1 MFFKK
6 YTSICSD
13 VWEQGPP
20 WIGLKKDE
28 SVIGFIQKQNF
39 TSLRSLLGFNKFHI
53 ILLLKKELT
62 NRSFKLSAQQKH
74 PVKYEWYVAFAL
86 LGESNSNSGLEML
99 WNSHPHKWDCWFV
112 LPYKVLFMSRV
123 LKPFYNTAV
132 SLFYSLIK
140 IAANI
145 YFPVQFH
152 FDCILK
158 FYSKDQQA
166 NLR

>member
-1 MFFKK
+1 MFLKK

-39 TSLRSLLGFNKFHI
+39 TSLKSLLGFNKFHI

-74 PVKYEWYVAFAL
+74 PVKYEWYVAFAYW
-86 LGESNSNSGLEML
+86 ESQ
-99 WNSHPHKWDCWFV
+99 
-112 LPYKVLFMSRV
+112 
-123 LKPFYNTAV
+123 
-132 SLFYSLIK
+132 
-140 IAANI
+140 IAI
-145 YFPVQFH
+145 PG
-152 FDCILK
+152 
-158 FYSKDQQA
+158 
-166 NLR
+166 